1 MPIITRMELRQS
13 LLFLRIRNERP
24 PMPSNGRNKD
34 EDNDD
39 KVRAVVMSFLKVPL
53 FPRLHRKEEIYIVA
67 CASALFLRLLYCI
80 NFSEM

>member
-1 MPIITRMELRQS
+1 
-13 LLFLRIRNERP
+13 
-24 PMPSNGRNKD
+24 MPSNGRNKD

-67 CASALFLRLLYCI
+67 CALALFLRLLYCI
-80 NFSEM
+80 SEM

>member
-1 MPIITRMELRQS
+1 MPVVIRMELRQS

-24 PMPSNGRNKD
+24 PMPSNEHNKD
-34 EDNDD
+34 ENNDD
-39 KVRAVVMSFLKVPL
+39 RVRVVVMSFLKVPL

-67 CASALFLRLLYCI
+67 CALALFLRLLYCI